1 MNAHSISAPEVVHIG
16 IDVCAQ
22 WLDIH
27 GLPRKK
33 KAFRLANTTAGHNK
47 LVAMLPPGAHVI
59 LEATGGYEQALW
71 LALLRAGKTVS
82 KLNPA
87 RVRHFAK
94 ASMKLAKTDAI
105 DAAVLA
111 AFGAALKP
119 QPDILPAEWELELS
133 SLVSRREQLVT
144 ARAIQKTQLLQL
156 SHPQIIAQAKTLI
169 KALSKQI
176 AQLDKLIKTAL
187 NHQDAREKAE
197 RLQQMNGIA
206 EVAAATLMAE
216 LPELGSLD
224 DSRIA
229 SLAGLAPH
237 PYDSGPMRGQR
248 HIQGGRKKVRRVLY
262 MAAVRCLSINPILKT
277 FYQGLLK
284 RGKPFK
290 VAITAVMRK
299 LLCVLNRMI
308 ADPKFQLAN

>member
-1 MNAHSISAPEVVHIG
+1 MNTHSASAGGVVHIG
-16 IDVCAQ
+16 VDVCAQ

-33 KAFRLANTTAGHNK
+33 VTRLANTPAGHAR
-47 LVAMLPPGAHVI
+47 LIAALPPSAHVI

-71 LALLRAGKTVS
+71 LTLLRAGKAVS

-87 RVRHFAK
+87 RVRNFAR

-105 DAAVLA
+105 DAAVLS
-111 AFGAALKP
+111 AFGAALRP
-119 QPDILPAEWELELS
+119 QADTLPASWELELS
-133 SLVSRREQLVT
+133 DLVSRREQLVT
-144 ARAIQKTQLLQL
+144 TRAMQKTQLQQL
-156 SHPQIIAQAKTLI
+156 THPQLVAQARALIKTLSAQVLELNRLI
-169 KALSKQI
+169 KAVL
-176 AQLDKLIKTAL
+176 AQDE
-187 NHQDAREKAE
+187 ARHKAA
-197 RLQQMNGIA
+197 RLQQMDGIA
-206 EVAAATLMAE
+206 QVAAATLMAE
-216 LPELGSLD
+216 LPELGRLE

-262 MAAVRCLSINPILKT
+262 MAALRCLLHNPILKT
-277 FYQGLLK
+277 FYQRLLK

-299 LLCVLNRMI
+299 LLCVLNRLI
-308 ADPKFQLAN
+308 ADPNFQLAH

>member
-1 MNAHSISAPEVVHIG
+1 MNTHSTSAAEVVHVG
-16 IDVCAQ
+16 VDVCAE

-27 GLPRKK
+27 GIPSKK
-33 KAFRLANTTAGHNK
+33 KAFRLANTTAGHRK
-47 LVAMLPPGAHVI
+47 LIAMLPPGEHVI

-119 QPDILPAEWELELS
+119 QPDTLPPDWELELS
-133 SLVSRREQLVT
+133 SLVGRREQLVT

-156 SHPQIIAQAKTLI
+156 SHPQIITQAKVLI
-169 KALSKQI
+169 KALSRQI

-187 NHQDAREKAE
+187 DHQDAREKAA

-206 EVAAATLMAE
+206 QVAAATLMAE

-262 MAAVRCLSINPILKT
+262 MAAVRCVSINPILKT

-299 LLCVLNRMI
+299 MLCVLNRLI